1 MGQHWHQHLGQILQI
16 SFHTSICIHMVC
28 SIRNVHSI
36 HTMGQHWHQ
45 HLGQILR
52 PQLVQ
57 HQQTSCHS
65 IPSIRMVCSI
75 HDKHMGGSHSI
86 RTKHQHRDWHQH
98 QQIFFH
104 TSICIRMV
112 CSIHDIHS
120 IHTMDQLQHQDLVRT

>member
-1 MGQHWHQHLGQILQI
+1 MGQHWHQQI
-16 SFHTSICIHMVC
+16 SFHTSICIRMVC

-65 IPSIRMVCSI
+65 IPSIHMVCSI

-86 RTKHQHRDWHQH
+86 RTKHQHL
-98 QQIFFH
+98 FFH

-112 CSIHDIHS
+112 FSIHDIHS
-120 IHTMDQLQHQDLVRT
+120 IHTMDQLQHQ